1 MSPAGG
7 IYFPIRKKGDDGLNR
22 TYLPEGSLLDRP
34 ENIARCAEA
43 ESLLRCV
50 AAREVLEGVALSCN
64 AQHDLSV
71 KVGPFIGVIPRTEA
85 ALGIGEGSTRDIA
98 ILSRV
103 GKPVSFVVTGVELTD
118 EGEPRPI
125 LSRRQAQ
132 ALALSQMLTTL
143 RPGQIIPA
151 VVTHLE
157 PFGAFVDVGCGVP
170 SMIGIENISVSR
182 LPHPD
187 RRFRPGQR
195 IFALVTGLDRDRG
208 RILLS
213 HKELLGT
220 WEENVRSLTAG
231 MTVPGII
238 RGVKDYG
245 YFVELTPN
253 LSGLAEPKAGYR
265 LEERVSVYIKSIQPR
280 QMKIKLL
287 LIDHLSAEAQ
297 LPAPR
302 YFQTSGV
309 LTRWRY
315 APEDCQKPGAE
326 TVFCPTEVT

>member
-1 MSPAGG
+1 M
-7 IYFPIRKKGDDGLNR
+7 
-22 TYLPEGSLLDRP
+22 LDRP
-34 ENIARCAEA
+34 ENIARCAGA

-50 AAREVLEGVALSCN
+50 AAREVLEGMAISCD
-64 AQHDLSV
+64 AQHNLSV
-71 KVGPFIGVIPRTEA
+71 KVGPFTGIIPRSEA
-85 ALGIGEGSTRDIA
+85 ALGISEGSTRDIA

-103 GKPVSFVVTGVELTD
+103 GKPVAFVVTGVELTD
-118 EGEPRPI
+118 EGEPRPV

-187 RRFRPGQR
+187 RRFQAGQH
-195 IFALVTGLDRDRG
+195 IFAVVTGLDRDKG

-220 WEENVRSLTAG
+220 WEENAKTLTAG
-231 MTVPGII
+231 MTVPGYI

-245 YFVELTPN
+245 FFVELRPN
-253 LSGLAEPKAGYR
+253 LSGLAEPREGYV
-265 LEERVSVYIKSIQPR
+265 LGERVSVYIKSIQP
-280 QMKIKLL
+280 QFMKLKLL
-287 LIDHLSAEAQ
+287 LIDHLPPESQ
-297 LPAPR
+297 LPPLH
-302 YFQTSGV
+302 YFQSSGT
-309 LTRWRY
+309 LERWRY
-315 APEDCQKPGAE
+315 APAECKKPGAE
-326 TVFCPTEVT
+326 TVFTPALP